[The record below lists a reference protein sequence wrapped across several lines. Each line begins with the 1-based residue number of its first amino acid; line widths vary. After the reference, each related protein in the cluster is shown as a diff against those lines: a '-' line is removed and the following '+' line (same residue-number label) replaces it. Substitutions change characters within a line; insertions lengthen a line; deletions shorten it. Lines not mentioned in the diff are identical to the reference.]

1 MATVDLV
8 KRERNTLTYTPGQ
21 VIFAEG
27 DPDGDCFYVLEEG
40 EVEIA
45 NHKKFLETIHSGG
58 FFGEMGLI
66 NNKPRSA
73 TATAKTDCRV
83 VKINEGDFYF
93 MIQHAP
99 FFAIEVMQVL
109 SERVRR
115 NTDA

>member
-1 MATVDLV
+1 MARLGHWQSSSAILPQYCIELGGVHSIRV
-8 KRERNTLTYTPGQ
+8 GK
-21 VIFAEG
+21 
-27 DPDGDCFYVLEEG
+27 
-40 EVEIA
+40 
-45 NHKKFLETIHSGG
+45 IHAGG

-109 SERVRR
+109 AERVRR